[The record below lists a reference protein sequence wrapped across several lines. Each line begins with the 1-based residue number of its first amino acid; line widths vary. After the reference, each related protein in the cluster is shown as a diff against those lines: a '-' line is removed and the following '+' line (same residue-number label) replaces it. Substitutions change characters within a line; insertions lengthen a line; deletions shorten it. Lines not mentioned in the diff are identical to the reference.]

1 MGILLVVQTPSY
13 VNDAPQTAIW
23 EASAKDFGRIVA
35 HQEVDMVSVP
45 HVRAAGSPRSEER
58 PGEPDDDLGGLA
70 LFRVIGSMMGCPS
83 RQGRHIRGLGVI
95 RPSGIGRR
103 IAGLKPTHRS

>member
-58 PGEPDDDLGGLA
+58 PGEPDDDLVGPA
-70 LFRVIGSMMGCPS
+70 LFRDIGSVTGYAPCRASKAQVLDTLERETTS
-83 RQGRHIRGLGVI
+83 R
-95 RPSGIGRR
+95 
-103 IAGLKPTHRS
+103 A